1 MYIKEFFEQY
11 YKPYTIYDT
20 ERSIADV
27 IDGLK
32 ITQRK
37 VIATCIKKNITTDY
51 KVAQLGSLVSGEMA
65 YHHGEAGVADVISKM
80 AQDFTGSNNINL
92 LVPEGQFG
100 NILSPIPSAPRYIFT
115 YLSDNF
121 RKIFKKEDDLI
132 LEFLYDDGNKI
143 EPKRYIP
150 IIPMVLVNGTKG
162 VGTGYASKV
171 FNYNPKDIKQD
182 ILNVLNGKKR
192 VKLTP
197 FYKDFKGTITQGEND
212 KQWLF
217 KGKLEVV
224 NTTTIRITE
233 LPIGTYQDDYLE
245 VLKKLKEQGIIKDFD
260 DNSTVKNRFDIE
272 INAPRNTT
280 SMNIDKLYET
290 FKLISKDTE
299 NYTLWGVDDKLKIF
313 DSTKEIIDYFID
325 YRLLK
330 YEERRLAQILEISN
344 DIFDLEQKIRFINFY
359 IKNHK
364 VFKDSSKKELIE
376 LLEKNKFVDCDKLL
390 SMAIWNLTKD
400 RIEQLQKDLDDKKL
414 IKTKLETET
423 AKDIYIKELT
433 ELKL

>member
-1 MYIKEFFEQY
+1 MYIKEFFETY

-20 ERSIADV
+20 ERSIADA

-51 KVAQLGSLVSGEMA
+51 KVAQLGSLVSGEMS
-65 YHHGEAGVADVISKM
+65 YHHGESGVADVISKM

-121 RKIFKKEDDLI
+121 RKLFKKEDDLI
-132 LEFLYDDGNKI
+132 LEFLYDDNEKI

-182 ILNVLNGKKR
+182 ILCALNGKKR

-197 FYKDFKGTITQGEND
+197 FYKDYTGTISQGENAN
-212 KQWLF
+212 QWLF

-224 NTTTIRITE
+224 NSTVIKITE
-233 LPIGTYQDDYLE
+233 LPIGVYQDDYLE
-245 VLKKLKEQGIIKDFD
+245 VLKKLKEQGLIKDYD
-260 DNSTVKNRFDIE
+260 DNSTVKDRFNIE
-272 INAPRNTT
+272 ISVPRTT
-280 SMNIDKLYET
+280 SSMSIDKLYET

-299 NYTLWGVDDKLKIF
+299 NLTLWGVDGKLKIF
-313 DSTKEIIDYFID
+313 NSTTEIIDYFIE
-325 YRLLK
+325 YRLIK
-330 YEERRLAQILEISN
+330 YEERRIALLKQST
-344 DIFDLEQKIRFINFY
+344 DTIFDLEQKIRFINFY
-359 IKNHK
+359 LKNHK
-364 VFKDSSKKELIE
+364 VFKESSKKELIE
-376 LLEKNKFVDCDKLL
+376 LLEKNKFVYIDKLL
-390 SMAIWNLTKD
+390 NMNIWNLTKD
-400 RIEQLQKDLDDKKL
+400 KIEQLQKDLDDEKV
-414 IKTKLETET
+414 IKNKLESET
-423 AKDIYIKELT
+423 PKNM
-433 ELKL
+433 